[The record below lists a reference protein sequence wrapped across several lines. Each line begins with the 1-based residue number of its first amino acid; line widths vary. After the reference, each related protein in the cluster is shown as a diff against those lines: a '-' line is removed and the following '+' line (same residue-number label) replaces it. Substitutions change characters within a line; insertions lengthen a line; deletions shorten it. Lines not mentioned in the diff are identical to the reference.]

1 VSFLR
6 RSTLPVARR
15 LRRFINGNIA
25 KLPTDA
31 RAGICRGINSPRFH
45 QANLELIVGRTLQE
59 LGAIGLEYEQLQQN
73 GKRPDFLATFEDG
86 SVFVD
91 ATHPAWNAELER
103 RHRADQRL
111 LDVIEAV
118 IPPGWSFAAHRLPRI
133 GLSSPIGAFRR
144 AVVASFASLPVPSG
158 PDQIQVRSSDPALRF
173 KLELWAPRR
182 STERAWLRDPSRD
195 P

>member
-1 VSFLR
+1 MSFLR

-144 AVVASFASLPVPSG
+144 AVLASFASLPVPSG
-158 PDQIQVRSSDPALRF
+158 PDQIQVRSSDTALRF

-182 STERAWLRDPSRD
+182 STERAWLRDPSSD